1 MLVIGA
7 AHACHVLIF
16 LWFTRQAN
24 KHAIE
29 ANVIARENAAN
40 MTRIANETLALSR
53 KQANHTELMLFL
65 LIMAFIILFCFTIA
79 ELARID
85 ETRKKPE
92 ASKPQDP
99 AS

>member
-1 MLVIGA
+1 MLVISA
-7 AHACHVLIF
+7 AHSCHVLIF

-40 MTRIANETLALSR
+40 MTRIANQTLALSR
-53 KQANHTELMLFL
+53 KQANNTEIL
-65 LIMAFIILFCFTIA
+65 LILMIMAVIILFCFTIA
-79 ELARID
+79 VLARID

-92 ASKPQDP
+92 ASKPQEP
-99 AS
+99 A